1 MGYMSRIERS
11 NRKGSTEQKTLFFT
25 LRTAA
30 LVYPQEKGPDGAQ
43 EEEVPVAEP
52 EPVDEKVDS

>member
-1 MGYMSRIERS
+1 MGTLVIGRS
-11 NRKGSTEQKTLFFT
+11 SRKGSTEQRTRFCFT

-43 EEEVPVAEP
+43 EEEVPVEEP